1 LLMFKDRNVDTEKLR
16 TRSGKSI
23 LKTIVTRD
31 VEIAAYN
38 EFRQALISLQVLDN
52 SSALYP
58 RLSASDTFKKDV
70 NHKRRIG
77 DSKRREGILWTVG
90 EAHKRLVETELG
102 EDLPVGVGVNSEN
115 IELKT
120 ATHFTKRQRKP

>member
-77 DSKRREGILWTVG
+77 DSKRHEGILWTVG

-102 EDLPVGVGVNSEN
+102 RIFL
-115 IELKT
+115 
-120 ATHFTKRQRKP
+120 